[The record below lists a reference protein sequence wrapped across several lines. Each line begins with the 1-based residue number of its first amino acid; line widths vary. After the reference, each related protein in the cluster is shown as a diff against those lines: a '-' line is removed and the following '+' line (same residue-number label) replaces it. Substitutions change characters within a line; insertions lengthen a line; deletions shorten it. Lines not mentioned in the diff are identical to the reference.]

1 MIGTIINAVAI
12 VLGAAFGFA
21 RKEPLSAVNQNF
33 FKVGLGAFTVYYG
46 LRLTWIGL
54 NGSFGQILLQ
64 LMVAVVAMMIGKQIG
79 RLMHLQEWSNR
90 LGRTARDHIAAPD
103 PDPQRRFNDG
113 FRTCAVLFCAAP
125 LGILGAVSEGI
136 SNYSAPLILKAV
148 MEGLAAMGFV
158 RMFGWGVA
166 LSAVPVLALQ
176 GGITIMCEKGLGPWL
191 LSLQLTNS
199 INATAGLLI
208 FSVGLVIF
216 ELKKIELADYLPSL
230 AIAPLLTWLLKL
242 L

>member
-1 MIGTIINAVAI
+1 
-12 VLGAAFGFA
+12 
-21 RKEPLSAVNQNF
+21 
-33 FKVGLGAFTVYYG
+33 
-46 LRLTWIGL
+46 
-54 NGSFGQILLQ
+54 
-64 LMVAVVAMMIGKQIG
+64 
-79 RLMHLQEWSNR
+79 
-90 LGRTARDHIAAPD
+90 
-103 PDPQRRFNDG
+103 
-113 FRTCAVLFCAAP
+113 
-125 LGILGAVSEGI
+125 
-136 SNYSAPLILKAV
+136 
-148 MEGLAAMGFV
+148 
-158 RMFGWGVA
+158 MFGWGVA